1 MRSFLLRM
9 CVGACSFLPLQPLTA
24 APPVPADA
32 PIGLL
37 SKVILEVLRKESGK
51 TWENAMR
58 GQTLS
63 SGDMVRTGPK
73 SLAIIKF
80 KDNSLV
86 RLRERSELTV
96 TGTITGSTFY
106 KAVEVQMGVV
116 GFNVQKQR
124 SGEEFR
130 FTSPTSVASIRGT
143 AGVFAATAM
152 SDTLTVIET
161 GGSIFFTNRVSKKS
175 VDVLSGFTGIS
186 NRDGTIQTRRS
197 TESERRAALEAQQDD
212 QRKKLEIE
220 LRDPKGKTNRL
231 KIEYRD

>member
-1 MRSFLLRM
+1 M
-9 CVGACSFLPLQPLTA
+9 PLQPLYA
-24 APPVPADA
+24 APPDPADA

-51 TWENAMR
+51 TWEKAIR
-58 GQTLS
+58 GQTLG

-96 TGTITGSTFY
+96 TGTTTGGAFY

-143 AGVFAATAM
+143 AGMFSATAL
-152 SDTLTVIET
+152 SDTLTVTE
-161 GGSIFFTNRVSKKS
+161 GSVFFTNRVSQKS
-175 VDVLSGFTGIS
+175 VDVASGFTGIS

-197 TESERRAALEAQQDD
+197 TESERRAALDAQQDD

>member
-1 MRSFLLRM
+1 MRSFLLRV
-9 CVGACSFLPLQPLTA
+9 CLGACSFMPLEVLVA
-24 APPVPADA
+24 APPDAGGA

-51 TWENAMR
+51 TWEAAMR

-96 TGTITGSTFY
+96 TGTITGGAFY

-143 AGVFAATAM
+143 AGMFGTAAA
-152 SDTLTVIET
+152 SDTLTVTE
-161 GGSIFFTNRVSKKS
+161 GSVLFTNRISNKS
-175 VDVLSGFTGIS
+175 VDVSSGFTGIS

-197 TESERRAALEAQQDD
+197 SERERRAALEAQQDD

-220 LRDPKGKTNRL
+220 LRDPKGKTNQL

>member
-1 MRSFLLRM
+1 MRSFLLRV
-9 CVGACSFLPLQPLTA
+9 CLGACSFMPMQALVA
-24 APPVPADA
+24 APPDAGSA

-58 GQTLS
+58 GQTLG

-96 TGTITGSTFY
+96 TGTITGGAFY

-143 AGVFAATAM
+143 AGMFGTAAAT
-152 SDTLTVIET
+152 DTLTVTE
-161 GGSIFFTNRVSKKS
+161 GSVLFTNRISSKS
-175 VDVLSGFTGIS
+175 VDVSSGFTGIS

-197 TESERRAALEAQQDD
+197 SERERRAALEAQQDD

-220 LRDPKGKTNRL
+220 LRDTKGKTNQL

>member
-1 MRSFLLRM
+1 MRSFLLRV
-9 CVGACSFLPLQPLTA
+9 CVGACSLLPLQPLTA

-51 TWENAMR
+51 TWENAIR

-96 TGTITGSTFY
+96 TGTITGGAFY
-106 KAVEVQMGVV
+106 KAVEVQTGVV

-143 AGVFAATAM
+143 AGMFTAKTM
-152 SDTLTVIET
+152 SDTLMVTE
-161 GGSIFFTNRVSKKS
+161 GSVLYTNRVSNTS

-197 TESERRAALEAQQDD
+197 TESERRAALEAQQDG
-212 QRKKLEIE
+212 QSKKLEID
-220 LRDPKGKTNRL
+220 LRDPQGKTNRL

>member
-1 MRSFLLRM
+1 MRSFLLRV
-9 CVGACSFLPLQPLTA
+9 CVAACSLLPLPLTA
-24 APPVPADA
+24 APPVPAGT

-37 SKVILEVLRKESGK
+37 SKVILEVLRKENGK
-51 TWENAMR
+51 TWENAVR
-58 GQTLS
+58 GQTLG

-86 RLRERSELTV
+86 RLRERSELTITGTV
-96 TGTITGSTFY
+96 TGGTFF
-106 KAVEVQMGVV
+106 KAVEVQTGVV

-124 SGEEFR
+124 PGEEFR

-143 AGVFAATAM
+143 AGVFAAMAM
-152 SDTLTVIET
+152 SDTLAVTE
-161 GGSIFFTNRVSKKS
+161 GSVFFTNRVSSKS

-186 NRDGTIQTRRS
+186 NPDGTIQTRRS
-197 TESERRAALEAQQDD
+197 TERERRAALDAQQDD
-212 QRKKLEIE
+212 QHKLLEIE
-220 LRDPKGKTNRL
+220 LRTPKGKTNRL

>member
-1 MRSFLLRM
+1 MRSFLLRV
-9 CVGACSFLPLQPLTA
+9 CVGACTLLPLHHLSA

-58 GQTLS
+58 GQTLG

-96 TGTITGSTFY
+96 TGTITGGAFY
-106 KAVEVQMGVV
+106 KAVEVQTGVV

-143 AGVFAATAM
+143 AGMFTAKTM
-152 SDTLTVIET
+152 SDTLMVTE
-161 GGSIFFTNRVSKKS
+161 GSVFYTNRVSNKS

-220 LRDPKGKTNRL
+220 LRDPQGKTNRL

>member
-9 CVGACSFLPLQPLTA
+9 CVGACSLLPLHHLTA

-58 GQTLS
+58 GQTLG

-96 TGTITGSTFY
+96 TGTITGGAFY
-106 KAVEVQMGVV
+106 KAVEVQTGVV
-116 GFNVQKQR
+116 GVNVQKQR

-143 AGVFAATAM
+143 AFTFTVAM
-152 SDTLTVIET
+152 SDTLTVT
-161 GGSIFFTNRVSKKS
+161 DGSVLYTNRISKKS

-220 LRDPKGKTNRL
+220 LRDPQGKTNRL

>member
-1 MRSFLLRM
+1 MRSFLFRA
-9 CVGACSFLPLQPLTA
+9 CVAACCLVTLQPLTA
-24 APPVPADA
+24 APPVPVDA

-51 TWENAMR
+51 TWENAIR
-58 GQTLS
+58 GQTLN
-63 SGDMVRTGPK
+63 SGDMVRTGPR

-96 TGTITGSTFY
+96 TGTITGGSFY
-106 KAVEVQMGVV
+106 KAVEVQTGVV
-116 GFNVQKQR
+116 GVNVQKQR
-124 SGEEFR
+124 VGEEFR

-143 AGVFAATAM
+143 AFTFTVATE
-152 SDTLTVIET
+152 DILTVT
-161 GGSIFFTNRVSKKS
+161 DGSVLFTNRASKKS
-175 VDVLSGFTGIS
+175 VEVLSGFTGIS

-197 TESERRAALEAQQDD
+197 TENERRAALEAQQDD
-212 QRKKLEIE
+212 QRRKLEIE
-220 LRDPKGKTNRL
+220 LRDPKGKTNQL